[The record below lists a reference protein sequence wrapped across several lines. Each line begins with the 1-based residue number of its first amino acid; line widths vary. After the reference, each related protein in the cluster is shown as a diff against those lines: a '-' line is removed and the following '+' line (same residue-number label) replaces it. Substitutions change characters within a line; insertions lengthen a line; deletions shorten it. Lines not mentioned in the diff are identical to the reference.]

1 MIFRADDKSSDLA
14 RESVGVR
21 VKRLGFN
28 VKKALQKPRI
38 GSCADGQ
45 LVQNYIMGLKCTSKE
60 NLLNAFSLFAIRVE
74 RGGRGIRGTIEQSC
88 SSVDTGVSC
97 LLKCK
102 PSYYTD
108 ASGGQFSRR
117 RPKKKRFAMELE

>member
-1 MIFRADDKSSDLA
+1 
-14 RESVGVR
+14 
-21 VKRLGFN
+21 
-28 VKKALQKPRI
+28 
-38 GSCADGQ
+38 
-45 LVQNYIMGLKCTSKE
+45 MGLKCTSRE

-88 SSVDTGVSC
+88 SSVDTGVPC

-117 RPKKKRFAMELE
+117 RPKKKLFAMELEELWTAVSEANILIVLFGGSHAPGTYSVRGRLGRVLGYQSG